1 MYITLF
7 YEYRREIKKA
17 FYEYRWMPRLSDP
30 SSLFG
35 RRLRAARSRAG
46 IPQDKLGVIIGL
58 DEGSSSAR
66 MSRYETGVHEP
77 PFATALNLAE
87 VLKVPVAYFYC
98 DDDRLAEFL
107 IQYESLDAR
116 RKNKVLAVA
125 AELSSDIN

>member
-1 MYITLF
+1 
-7 YEYRREIKKA
+7 
-17 FYEYRWMPRLSDP
+17 MPRQSIP

-35 RRLRAARSRAG
+35 RRLRDARSRAG
-46 IPQDKLGVIIGL
+46 IPQDKLGVSIGL

-77 PFATALNLAE
+77 PYSIAQSLAK

-107 IQYESLDAR
+107 IHYQALDAGQR
-116 RKNKVLAVA
+116 RKLRTFA
-125 AELSSDIN
+125 AELSSG

>member
-1 MYITLF
+1 
-7 YEYRREIKKA
+7 
-17 FYEYRWMPRLSDP
+17 MPRLSDP

-35 RRLRAARSRAG
+35 RRLRAARNRAG

-58 DEGSSSAR
+58 DESSSSAR

-77 PFATALNLAE
+77 PFATAQTLAK

-107 IQYESLDAR
+107 IQYGSLDAR
-116 RKNKVLAVA
+116 RKSKVLAFA
-125 AELSSDIN
+125 AELVSEIR